1 MVKRIYV
8 EKKPSFA
15 NESSYLLSEL
25 RDLLGIKQLTAL
37 RIVNRYDVEGLE
49 DELFAMAV
57 RTVFSEP
64 QVDDTYAAIKADEGD
79 TVFAAEYLPG
89 QFDMR
94 ASSAEE
100 CIQLISKGTKRE

>member
-64 QVDDTYAAIKADEGD
+64 QVDDT
-79 TVFAAEYLPG
+79 
-89 QFDMR
+89 R
-94 ASSAEE
+94 SEE
-100 CIQLISKGTKRE
+100 HTSELQSR

>member
-37 RIVNRYDVEGLE
+37 RMTSKVLKTSCLPWLCV
-49 DELFAMAV
+49 LFFQSRRSMIHM
-57 RTVFSEP
+57 P
-64 QVDDTYAAIKADEGD
+64 
-79 TVFAAEYLPG
+79 L
-89 QFDMR
+89 
-94 ASSAEE
+94 
-100 CIQLISKGTKRE
+100 